1 MAIAFLKSI
10 KVERTL
16 LWALVMWHVLARR
29 DEGLTLRGK
38 SGQWQRWRQREG
50 RVKLTADNLSDLL
63 VGYRSNKWSTR
74 KRKRGRDSDREREK
88 EISVVPLPTALETI
102 YLVTVTRVLIIN
114 SSCEYSFTHTQSTQ
128 HAETP
133 PRTHTHGTHTRHTHS
148 QSVYLFCDFGGLLA
162 LRSLWRLQEIKLTYK
177 KSSNL
182 IFLMHKWIISE
193 PKQRFQD
200 VLMEIS
206 LTTHGI
212 THL

>member
-1 MAIAFLKSI
+1 MRGWHWE
-10 KVERTL
+10 ER
-16 LWALVMWHVLARR
+16 V
-29 DEGLTLRGK
+29 
-38 SGQWQRWRQREG
+38 
-50 RVKLTADNLSDLL
+50 
-63 VGYRSNKWSTR
+63 
-74 KRKRGRDSDREREK
+74 DSDRGEDRERGEWNLPLTISLTFWWATGATNDQQERDSEGETVTEREK

-114 SSCEYSFTHTQSTQ
+114 SSCEYSFTHTHSTQ
-128 HAETP
+128 HAETL
-133 PRTHTHGTHTRHTHS
+133 PRTHTQHTHS

-162 LRSLWRLQEIKLTYK
+162 LRSLWGLQEIKWTYK

-182 IFLMHKWIISE
+182 IFLMHKWIISVN
-193 PKQRFQD
+193 QNRFQD

>member
-1 MAIAFLKSI
+1 MKSI
-10 KVERTL
+10 KVKRTL
-16 LWALVMWHVLARR
+16 LRALVMWHVLARR

-74 KRKRGRDSDREREK
+74 ERKRGRDSDREREK

-114 SSCEYSFTHTQSTQ
+114 SSCEYSFTHTHSTQ
-128 HAETP
+128 HAETL
-133 PRTHTHGTHTRHTHS
+133 PRTHTQHTHS

-162 LRSLWRLQEIKLTYK
+162 LRSLWGLQEIKWTYK

-182 IFLMHKWIISE
+182 IFLMHKWIISVN
-193 PKQRFQD
+193 QNRFQD

>member
-1 MAIAFLKSI
+1 MKSI

-74 KRKRGRDSDREREK
+74 ERKRGRDSDREREK

-133 PRTHTHGTHTRHTHS
+133 PRTHTQHTHS

-162 LRSLWRLQEIKLTYK
+162 LRSLWGLQEIKWTYK

-182 IFLMHKWIISE
+182 IFLMHKWIISVN
-193 PKQRFQD
+193 QNRFQD

>member
-1 MAIAFLKSI
+1 MTCFSPAGWGVDTERKEWTVTEVKTERGESETYRWQSLWPSGGLPEQQMINKREIAR
-10 KVERTL
+10 ER
-16 LWALVMWHVLARR
+16 
-29 DEGLTLRGK
+29 
-38 SGQWQRWRQREG
+38 QWQ
-50 RVKLTADNLSDLL
+50 
-63 VGYRSNKWSTR
+63 
-74 KRKRGRDSDREREK
+74 REK

-114 SSCEYSFTHTQSTQ
+114 SSCEYSFTHTHSTQ
-128 HAETP
+128 HAETL
-133 PRTHTHGTHTRHTHS
+133 PRTHTQHTHS

-162 LRSLWRLQEIKLTYK
+162 LRSLWGLQEIKWTYK

-182 IFLMHKWIISE
+182 IFLMHKWIISVN
-193 PKQRFQD
+193 QNRFQD

>member
-16 LWALVMWHVLARR
+16 LWALVMWHVLARW

-74 KRKRGRDSDREREK
+74 ERKRGRDSDREREK

-133 PRTHTHGTHTRHTHS
+133 PRTHTRHTHTAHTLTKRLP
-148 QSVYLFCDFGGLLA
+148 V
-162 LRSLWRLQEIKLTYK
+162 LWLWGPPCPQEPLG
-177 KSSNL
+177 
-182 IFLMHKWIISE
+182 
-193 PKQRFQD
+193 
-200 VLMEIS
+200 
-206 LTTHGI
+206 TTGNKI
-212 THL
+212 NI

>member
-1 MAIAFLKSI
+1 MKSI

-63 VGYRSNKWSTR
+63 VGYRSNEWSTR
-74 KRKRGRDSDREREK
+74 ERKRGRDSDREREK

-133 PRTHTHGTHTRHTHS
+133 PRTHAQHTHS

-162 LRSLWRLQEIKLTYK
+162 LRSLWGLQEIKWTYK

-182 IFLMHKWIISE
+182 IFLMHKWIISVN
-193 PKQRFQD
+193 QNRFQD